1 MTSDAE
7 AYKQLALNLMEMLV
21 NTQAVIC
28 VTAEKPLAAEDH
40 EIVNKFMDIHDKWGI
55 VEKLANIHLADPD
68 QQRGLIEN
76 LVPQFEETK
85 EETLEK
91 LRDLLKDHEEAKEK
105 VEKLNKLLE
114 EKEGVIKLLGEASA
128 KLGEKAEKA
137 EKEQGNLQGALEH
150 MQMKVDVKQSAIKCV
165 ERVVKRM
172 EEQLK
177 KEKQEK
183 QEITHQLSDVLI
195 CLSQRDQEILELKKQ
210 NEEIK
215 TLREDVKNL
224 KKEMQNQKL
233 KFESDTD
240 YLLNL
245 SNHEAKYLENQVKNL
260 EAEVRKLRESSAV
273 KKDYDFCDDIDE
285 PVERSEHNKEMSFQE
300 LRKKVMDEIEA
311 EMKHKNIVA
320 WANNWKGAVMR
331 IKKLEDVM
339 LF

>member
-7 AYKQLALNLMEMLV
+7 AYKHLALDLMEKLA

-28 VTAEKPLAAEDH
+28 VMAEKHLAAADH

-68 QQRGLIEN
+68 QQRSLIES

-91 LRDLLKDHEEAKEK
+91 LRELLKAHGEAEEK

-114 EKEGVIKLLGEASA
+114 EKKGTIQLLGEASA
-128 KLGEKAEKA
+128 KLGEKH
-137 EKEQGNLQGALEH
+137 QGALEH

-177 KEKQEK
+177 GEKQEK

-215 TLREDVKNL
+215 TLREDVENL

-273 KKDYDFCDDIDE
+273 KKDYDFCDNIDE
-285 PVERSEHNKEMSFQE
+285 PVERSEQIKEMSFQE

-311 EMKHKNIVA
+311 EMKHKNIVE